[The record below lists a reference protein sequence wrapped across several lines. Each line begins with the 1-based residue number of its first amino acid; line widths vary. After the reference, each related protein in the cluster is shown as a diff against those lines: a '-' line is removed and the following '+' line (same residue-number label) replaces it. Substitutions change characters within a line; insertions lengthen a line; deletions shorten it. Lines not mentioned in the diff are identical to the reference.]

1 MPTILEIVDDEDKI
15 NFVSKI
21 DGRSFLN
28 LLKGDSRNWNNY
40 AISEFSADGSTG
52 PSRMIKKE
60 DCKYMYLEGVDEL
73 LYDLAN
79 DPNETN
85 NLMNDKRYEKEISEM
100 RNIIFND

>member
-40 AISEFSADGSTG
+40 AISEFSAS
-52 PSRMIKKE
+52 
-60 DCKYMYLEGVDEL
+60 L
-73 LYDLAN
+73 
-79 DPNETN
+79 
-85 NLMNDKRYEKEISEM
+85 
-100 RNIIFND
+100 F